1 MLGIAKTQSPSHPTP
16 LLSLLNL
23 YLLVTSQSFEIFVC
37 GDVCNLIDR
46 NTSVSC
52 IDEDESSEPHQNN
65 DRIHSAHYLL
75 MEGRGYKDLMEVLS
89 DC

>member
-1 MLGIAKTQSPSHPTP
+1 MLGSDNIQSPRHPTSGSSEFVSI
-16 LLSLLNL
+16 LA
-23 YLLVTSQSFEIFVC
+23 TSQSLEIFVC

>member
-1 MLGIAKTQSPSHPTP
+1 MLGIAKTQYPIHPTAE
-16 LLSLLNL
+16 SSESV
-23 YLLVTSQSFEIFVC
+23 LVTNQSFEIFVC

-65 DRIHSAHYLL
+65 DRIHSVHYLL

>member
-1 MLGIAKTQSPSHPTP
+1 MLGSDNIQSPS
-16 LLSLLNL
+16 LLGLLL
-23 YLLVTSQSFEIFVC
+23 YLLATNQSLEIFVC

>member
-1 MLGIAKTQSPSHPTP
+1 MLGNDKTPIQPTTGYSEFAAIGYQSKCK
-16 LLSLLNL
+16 NL
-23 YLLVTSQSFEIFVC
+23 VC